1 MTLSKRPGKGTA
13 SGKGGRKKTSGPR
26 TQERQ
31 AEKGTKGR
39 KRGGAQASPTAP
51 PQHLAVIAPDI
62 SSAAIL
68 AWDDDPKSGRA
79 PTQTDTPVL
88 PADLLGITI
97 TDPAPA
103 AGVYP
108 LGTNEF
114 RYWVAAEALTRG
126 LHFWTPLLPAGTAWA
141 TPDLKLTARLDL
153 GADLN
158 AYYRRRLSRLEFFHF
173 TVGGQTVFSGESP
186 NVLCHELGH
195 AILDAVRPQL
205 YNAASIEAAA
215 LHEAFGDISAIL
227 CTLQVPAVREAIVEE
242 TGGRLYRTTFLSRVA
257 EQMGDAIRAVR
268 PDAVEPDCM
277 RNAVNSFFYRD
288 PALLPPKAP
297 ASALS
302 SAPHSFGRIFT
313 GAFFEAFAGMLAV
326 HSPSPTPDDVRAVAL
341 DAGRILIEGVRN
353 APVVP
358 NYFSQVS
365 AHMIAADEVGFG
377 RKYREALTAGFLRH
391 GTLSL
396 EAAGAL
402 TSPPPPA
409 SELLGVADAPAE
421 DAEGG
426 GRALPRKAISCHDF
440 GLVSDT
446 IVVEAPAEP
455 EHYQVAASHTDVGS
469 VVPPTDT
476 SAARSFIEDLFR
488 LGRVDVFEHADP
500 QTRVAHATT
509 KKTHTVEREGGHLI
523 LVRETFDCGFD
534 D

>member
-1 MTLSKRPGKGTA
+1 M
-13 SGKGGRKKTSGPR
+13 
-26 TQERQ
+26 
-31 AEKGTKGR
+31 
-39 KRGGAQASPTAP
+39 
-51 PQHLAVIAPDI
+51 
-62 SSAAIL
+62 
-68 AWDDDPKSGRA
+68 
-79 PTQTDTPVL
+79 
-88 PADLLGITI
+88 
-97 TDPAPA
+97 
-103 AGVYP
+103 YP

-114 RYWVAAEALTRG
+114 RYWVAAEALARG
-126 LHFWTPLLPAGTAWA
+126 LDFWTPLLPADTAWA
-141 TPDLKLTARLDL
+141 TPDGKLTVRLDL

-158 AYYRRRLSRLEFFHF
+158 AYYRRHFSQLEFYHF

-205 YNAASIEAAA
+205 YHAASIEAAA

-227 CTLQVPAVREAIVEE
+227 CTLQIPAVREAIIEE

-257 EQMGDAIRAVR
+257 EQMGNAIRAVR
-268 PDAVEPDCM
+268 PDAVKADCM
-277 RNAVNSFFYRD
+277 RNAVNSFFYCD

-297 ASALS
+297 ANVLS
-302 SAPHSFGRIFT
+302 SAPHSFGRIVT
-313 GAFFEAFAGMLAV
+313 GAFFEAFAGMLAA
-326 HSPSPTPDDVRAVAL
+326 HSSSPTPDDVQTVAH

-377 RKYREALTAGFLRH
+377 RKYREALIAGFVRH

-409 SELLGVADAPAE
+409 SELLGVADAHGDGP
-421 DAEGG
+421 EGG
-426 GRALPRKAISCHDF
+426 GRALPRKAIAGPAF
-440 GLVSDT
+440 GLVFDT

-455 EHYQVAASHTDVGS
+455 ERYQVAAAHTDVGS
-469 VVPPTDT
+469 VVPPTDI
-476 SAARSFIEDLFR
+476 SAARSFLEDLFR

-500 QTRVAHATT
+500 QTRIAHATA
-509 KKTHTVEREGGHLI
+509 KKTHTVGREGDHLI
-523 LVRETFDCGFD
+523 LEGV
-534 D
+534 